1 MSDSRVRCDMAE
13 TRQDETTND
22 DAAQERRGRADRI
35 IETHTLWAMGA
46 GLIPLPVL
54 DILAVSAIQVDMLK
68 QLAEAY
74 ESDFSENIGKGLVTA
89 LTGSTFARLGASLV
103 KAVPGVGTVV
113 GGVSMSVLSGA
124 STYAVGQVVKRHY
137 ESNGAIV
144 DIDLDWARSMYEDA
158 LERGKQVVS
167 NLKGREEESKD
178 VYIALERL
186 ADLRRKGVI
195 SEEEFE
201 EKKREMLARL

>member
-1 MSDSRVRCDMAE
+1 MAE

-22 DAAQERRGRADRI
+22 DAARERSGRADRI

-74 ESDFSENIGKGLVTA
+74 ESDFSENIGKSLVTA

-137 ESNGAIV
+137 EANGAIV
-144 DIDLDWARSMYEDA
+144 DIDLDWARSMYEEA

-167 NLKGREEESKD
+167 SLKGREAESKD

-186 ADLRRKGVI
+186 GDLRSKEVI